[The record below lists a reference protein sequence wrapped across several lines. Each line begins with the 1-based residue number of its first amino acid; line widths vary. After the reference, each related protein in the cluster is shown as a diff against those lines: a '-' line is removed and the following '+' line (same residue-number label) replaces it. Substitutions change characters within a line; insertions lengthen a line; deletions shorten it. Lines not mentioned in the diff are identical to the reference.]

1 MKRAR
6 KLEQKIIFVY
16 STIKG
21 ESIIKIL
28 NWFFFSKQIR
38 ILVYQA
44 KVSAHRK
51 LKLIVA
57 DGIYLLFS
65 PLEI

>member
-6 KLEQKIIFVY
+6 KLGRKITFVY

-21 ESIIKIL
+21 ESKTKI
-28 NWFFFSKQIR
+28 FSKQIR
-38 ILVYQA
+38 ILVHKA
-44 KVSAHRK
+44 KVSTHRK

-65 PLEI
+65 PVEM